1 MFTKM
6 KTYKQVLMIV
16 VCLGAAMA
24 FSSCN
29 KDEDLD
35 GGEKAPRLHENQMYI
50 DGKTIDVTCSVRI
63 RQYPHSAA
71 GLSDLYQVEI
81 KGLDNTDE
89 WSGYCT
95 LEKPNVGKTIDLS
108 DPEPTTGN
116 NYFDLGFIKV
126 YINNSKNVRDRL
138 WVFDLY
144 GRFSSFEE
152 EGPTESSCFKSGTF
166 TSSHGRKGLRLSY
179 SGVFING
186 KAVALKIFIP
196 EKEIEYYEVDRL
208 FWHD

>member
-1 MFTKM
+1 M

-16 VCLGAAMA
+16 VCLGTVMA

-29 KDEDLD
+29 KDGDLD
-35 GGEKAPRLHENQMYI
+35 GDEKAPRLHENQMYI
-50 DGKTIDVTCSVRI
+50 DGKTIDVTCSVCVS
-63 RQYPHSAA
+63 QFTHFAA
-71 GLSDLYQVEI
+71 GLPNQYHVKI

-95 LEKPNVGKTIDLS
+95 LDKPNIGKAIDLS

-116 NYFDLGFIKV
+116 NYFDLGFIKL
-126 YINNSKNVRDRL
+126 YNNSKNVRDRL
-138 WVFDLY
+138 WVFDLS

-152 EGPTESSCFKSGTF
+152 AGPTESSCFKSGTF
-166 TSSHGRKGLRLSY
+166 TSSHEKKGLRLSY

-186 KAVALKIFIP
+186 KAIKLKIFIP
-196 EKEIEYYEVDRL
+196 EKEIEYREVDHL
-208 FWHD
+208 YELH